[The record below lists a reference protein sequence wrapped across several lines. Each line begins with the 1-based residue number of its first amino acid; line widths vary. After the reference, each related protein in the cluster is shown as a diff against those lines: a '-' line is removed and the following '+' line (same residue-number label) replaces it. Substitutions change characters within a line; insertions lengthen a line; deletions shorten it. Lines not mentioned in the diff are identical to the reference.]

1 MGVCASCYA
10 NTNNDNE
17 QKVEECNGEEGE
29 EDKLDQGGEE
39 DSQDALLHHDRKI
52 HQEQRVHHHD
62 HYHFHQHQGRKSM
75 CRRCNLRLLT
85 LIHVPPKEA
94 RAAAAAVDENSGEE
108 PQRAKRNLGSKPF
121 TLCSS
126 VQGSQISR
134 APAGD
139 TSDKV
144 EEADIVNYSEH
155 GKPRKPHRDLHVSWR
170 KGHGDF
176 IDHLMFGWHH

>member
-1 MGVCASCYA
+1 
-10 NTNNDNE
+10 
-17 QKVEECNGEEGE
+17 
-29 EDKLDQGGEE
+29 
-39 DSQDALLHHDRKI
+39 
-52 HQEQRVHHHD
+52 
-62 HYHFHQHQGRKSM
+62 M

-94 RAAAAAVDENSGEE
+94 TAAAVEENSQEE
-108 PQRAKRNLGSKPF
+108 PQRAERSKPF
-121 TLCSS
+121 TLGSS

-134 APAGD
+134 APGD